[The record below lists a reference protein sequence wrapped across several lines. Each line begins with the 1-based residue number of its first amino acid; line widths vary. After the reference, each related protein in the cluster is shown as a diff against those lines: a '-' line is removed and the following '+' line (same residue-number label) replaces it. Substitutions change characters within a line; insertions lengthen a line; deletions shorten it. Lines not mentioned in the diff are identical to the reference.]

1 MNEKIEEIREAIKQR
16 RTPIVYGLLN
26 ELDGDLNKLEK
37 LQEFF
42 NEVKKLVR
50 NLGKSN
56 MIHKEEFERLIKEFE
71 K

>member
-26 ELDGDLNKLEK
+26 ELDKDLNKLEK

-42 NEVKKLVR
+42 NSHR
-50 NLGKSN
+50 
-56 MIHKEEFERLIKEFE
+56 F
-71 K
+71 